1 MARKS
6 DRVKKNILY
15 QCSFCESQLDSQEE
29 LERHEIQVHGE
40 ALDEFFTEV
49 VAEAETKGG
58 EVGNETV
65 GGTKKKTKSFTKAP
79 NFEDIDAM
87 SATRGLS
94 EKTIKKRASVET
106 MFNEHAATFKFKN
119 LDELCQEDSLKAD
132 LDRNLCAFFDSFTVG
147 PEELL
152 PMKNYADATKSHL
165 KTLIKE
171 KTQNRF
177 DISDN
182 VDFPK
187 FNVSN

>member
-6 DRVKKNILY
+6 DRVKKDIIY

-40 ALDEFFTEV
+40 ALDEFFTE
-49 VAEAETKGG
+49 AEAET
-58 EVGNETV
+58 VGAVGANETV

-79 NFEDIDAM
+79 NFEEIDTM
-87 SATRGLS
+87 VATRGLS
-94 EKTIKKRASVET
+94 GATIKKRASVES
-106 MFNEHAATFKFKN
+106 MYNEHATTFKFKN
-119 LDELCQEDSLKAD
+119 LDELCQEDSPKTD

-152 PMKNYADATKSHL
+152 PMKNYAEATKSHL

-171 KTQNRF
+171 KTKNRF
-177 DISDN
+177 NISDN
-182 VDFPK
+182 IDFPK
-187 FNVSN
+187 FNVSK